1 MVFGVDVKFCLPTS
15 YMEPRLDSGT
25 ESNAHKTER
34 YSPTKPRNK
43 LGSVL
48 KIEKHERS
56 YDDFHPQIL
65 KNVDE
70 KLPKSKGFV
79 PKQTGKNSQKCE
91 DLVMCMSNLPNYL
104 EREENSQEKTFNIG
118 VLDWRRLKKWQ
129 HNQKDLCHINNNNP
143 HFSGNISAVMSSEA
157 SASHSRLSCSFT
169 PSQHRSEL
177 KAPSTER
184 CCDGDKLFSGNEKSF
199 QGRKSSPIKG
209 LKEHKNKDL
218 QRESETRSRRSE
230 NSSVVSD
237 LKGSGI
243 IHWSI
248 KKNQDKKKSGP
259 VRRSIAEDECRQ
271 VEKGTFKSAKHRNS
285 SPTRELNF
293 GMAKITKSS
302 SSDITSAC
310 VCPIDCTCD
319 VSNATIRSRT
329 SPLRRLFDPFLKPK
343 GGGNSCHLARSKD
356 PSRID
361 GSCKLAG
368 GIRGSP
374 APSPVNGIS
383 NLSNNEKNEPSNLQA
398 LLQVA
403 IKNGVPLYTFTVDN
417 CSEIL
422 ASTVKE
428 SCSPKRKE
436 RRWNFTFFSFSETK
450 KKNGSWIYQGSKERN
465 NEYIPNIVA
474 RMKAS
479 DVTYPNS
486 QKSMIKSS
494 VREFVLSSAGSRDID
509 RTSDSMPHDEL
520 AAIVISFHEKISGLM
535 HEDNQVDRPAGLKEP
550 FRKVTICSCVA
561 PNGTMSDDSFNA
573 SVILPGGDHGVPSKG
588 EPSPLIKRWKSGGS
602 CDCGGWDLGCRL
614 RILSSGQ
621 VSKWFAPTS
630 GQFKLF
636 FEEESGEKRPFYVL
650 SPFKDGI
657 FSVEFNSSIKLVQ
670 AFSIGIAVL
679 NSGKTPGEITRS
691 EKSEPTTSNQAVS
704 EVSAKYVSY
713 PPVSPFGRV

>member
-1 MVFGVDVKFCLPTS
+1 MIQSKS

-65 KNVDE
+65 KNIDG
-70 KLPKSKGFV
+70 KLPKSKGFY
-79 PKQTGKNSQKCE
+79 PKQIGKNPQKCE

-104 EREENSQEKTFNIG
+104 EREENSQEKTLNIG
-118 VLDWRRLKKWQ
+118 VLDWRLLKKWQ
-129 HNQKDLCHINNNNP
+129 HNQKDLCHINSNNS

-157 SASHSRLSCSFT
+157 STSHSSLSCSFT
-169 PSQHRSEL
+169 PSQQRSEL

-184 CCDGDKLFSGNEKSF
+184 CCDGDKFFSGNEKSL
-199 QGRKSSPIKG
+199 QDCKSSPING
-209 LKEHKNKDL
+209 VKELKNKDL
-218 QRESETRSRRSE
+218 QRQHEPKSILSEK
-230 NSSVVSD
+230 SSVVSV
-237 LKGSGI
+237 LKGNDI

-248 KKNQDKKKSGP
+248 KKNQEKKKAGP
-259 VRRSIAEDECRQ
+259 VRISTAEDECRQ
-271 VEKGTFKSAKHRNS
+271 METETFQCAKHRNS
-285 SPTRELNF
+285 SPTGKLKF

-302 SSDITSAC
+302 SSNATSAC

-319 VSNATIRSRT
+319 ASNATSRSRT
-329 SPLRRLFDPFLKPK
+329 SPLRRLLDPFFKPK

-356 PSRID
+356 LSRID
-361 GSCKLAG
+361 RSCKFSG
-368 GIRGSP
+368 EISGYP
-374 APSPVNGIS
+374 ASTLVNGIS
-383 NLSNNEKNEPSNLQA
+383 NVTDNKKNEPSTLQA

-417 CSEIL
+417 RSEIL

-436 RRWNFTFFSFSETK
+436 RRWIFTFFSFSETK
-450 KKNGSWIYQGSKERN
+450 KKNGSWIYQGSNNRN

-479 DVTYPNS
+479 DVAYPNS

-494 VREFVLSSAGSRDID
+494 VREFVLSSAGSRDVD
-509 RTSDSMPHDEL
+509 RRSDSMPHDEL
-520 AAIVISFHEKISGLM
+520 AAIVINFHEKISGLI
-535 HEDNQVDRPAGLKEP
+535 HEDNQVDQPAGLKEP
-550 FRKVTICSCVA
+550 FRKVINCSYNGDGA
-561 PNGTMSDDSFNA
+561 PNGTTSDDSFNA
-573 SVILPGGDHGVPSKG
+573 SVILPVGDHGLPSKG

-614 RILSSGQ
+614 RILSSGGQ
-621 VSKWFAPTS
+621 ISKWFAPTS

-657 FSVEFNSSIKLVQ
+657 FSVEFNSSIKLIQ

-679 NSGKTPGEITRS
+679 NSGKTPGEIT
-691 EKSEPTTSNQAVS
+691 EKSEPKTSNQAVS
-704 EVSAKYVSY
+704 EVSEKYVSY

>member
-1 MVFGVDVKFCLPTS
+1 
-15 YMEPRLDSGT
+15 MEPRLDSGT

-34 YSPTKPRNK
+34 YSPAKPRNK

-65 KNVDE
+65 KNIDG
-70 KLPKSKGFV
+70 KLLQSKGFV
-79 PKQTGKNSQKCE
+79 PKQIGKDSQKCE

-118 VLDWRRLKKWQ
+118 VLDWRLLKKWQ
-129 HNQKDLCHINNNNP
+129 HNQKDLCHINNNNS

-157 SASHSRLSCSFT
+157 STSHSSLNCSFT
-169 PSQHRSEL
+169 PSQQRYEL

-199 QGRKSSPIKG
+199 HDCKSSPING
-209 LKEHKNKDL
+209 LKERNNKDL
-218 QRESETRSRRSE
+218 QREPETRSRRSV
-230 NSSVVSD
+230 NNSVVSD
-237 LKGSGI
+237 LKGNDI

-259 VRRSIAEDECRQ
+259 GMRSIAEDKCRQ
-271 VEKGTFKSAKHRNS
+271 METGIFKSAKHLNS
-285 SPTRELNF
+285 SPTRKLNF

-302 SSDITSAC
+302 SSNVTSAC

-319 VSNATIRSRT
+319 VSNATSRSKT

-343 GGGNSCHLARSKD
+343 GGGNSRHLARSKD

-374 APSPVNGIS
+374 ASCPVNGIS
-383 NLSNNEKNEPSNLQA
+383 NLTNKKNNEPSTLQA

-436 RRWNFTFFSFSETK
+436 RRWIFTFFSFSETK
-450 KKNGSWIYQGSKERN
+450 KKNGSWIYQGSNDRN

-479 DVTYPNS
+479 DVAYPNS
-486 QKSMIKSS
+486 QNSMIKSS
-494 VREFVLSSAGSRDID
+494 VREFVLSSAGSRDVD
-509 RTSDSMPHDEL
+509 RTSDSMPRDEL
-520 AAIVISFHEKISGLM
+520 AAIVLHFHEKIIGLI
-535 HEDNQVDRPAGLKEP
+535 HEDNQVGQPAGLKEP
-550 FRKVTICSCVA
+550 FRKVVNCSYNGDGT
-561 PNGTMSDDSFNA
+561 PNGTMSADSFNA
-573 SVILPGGDHGVPSKG
+573 SVILPGGDHGLPSKG

-614 RILSSGQ
+614 RILSSGGQ
-621 VSKWFAPTS
+621 DSKWFAPTS

-636 FEEESGEKRPFYVL
+636 FEEECSEKRPFYVL

-657 FSVEFNSSIKLVQ
+657 FSVEFNSSIKLIQ

-679 NSGKTPGEITRS
+679 NSGKTPGEITAY
-691 EKSEPTTSNQAVS
+691 EKSEPKTSKQAVS